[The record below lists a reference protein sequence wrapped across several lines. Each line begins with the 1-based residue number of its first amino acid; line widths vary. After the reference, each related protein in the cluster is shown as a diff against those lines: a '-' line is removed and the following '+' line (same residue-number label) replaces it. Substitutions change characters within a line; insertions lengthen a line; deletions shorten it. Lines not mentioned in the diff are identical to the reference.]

1 MQGTSI
7 AGTVI
12 LYFQSSTGVFSG
24 VESLYS
30 VLCKKYTFGLNILSS
45 PLVRINIYNLKYYWY
60 YPIWYIHVIYICMY
74 LCNVLQCTPRT

>member
-30 VLCKKYTFGLNILSS
+30 VLCKKYTFGIIGIILYGTYMSYTYVCIS
-45 PLVRINIYNLKYYWY
+45 VMYY
-60 YPIWYIHVIYICMY
+60 
-74 LCNVLQCTPRT
+74 NVLRVPDLQVI